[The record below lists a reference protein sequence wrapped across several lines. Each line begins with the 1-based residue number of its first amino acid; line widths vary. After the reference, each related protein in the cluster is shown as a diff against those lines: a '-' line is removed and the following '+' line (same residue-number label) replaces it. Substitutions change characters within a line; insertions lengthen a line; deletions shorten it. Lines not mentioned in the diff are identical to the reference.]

1 MGAFDVRFFSLAL
14 QDFIPNK
21 KRLAEMYLRGAKTN
35 IRGLPEWQALRVQKS
50 PRGIA
55 PKANF

>member
-21 KRLAEMYLRGAKTN
+21 KRLAEMYLRGV
-35 IRGLPEWQALRVQKS
+35 E
-50 PRGIA
+50 
-55 PKANF
+55 ANGS